1 MPFVTEYHPAVKNL
15 KQILMERWSMIHNQP
30 LLKTMFAK
38 TSDDLYKSHMTKF
51 LSIARNETHVSDEKH
66 LLRRHSSPGVYF
78 IF

>member
-1 MPFVTEYHPAVKNL
+1 
-15 KQILMERWSMIHNQP
+15 MIHNQP